1 MISEEQ
7 IEKFRREMLPK
18 YMEMAEKLKHNKCI
32 TKIFE
37 VHYIDKSELKQ
48 CSKCKQWLPME
59 EFKFGRTYCRTC
71 EKIRVVMRQKKSPQ

>member
-37 VHYIDKSELKQ
+37 VHYIDKSELRQ
-48 CSKCKQWLPME
+48 CSKCKQWLPKD
-59 EFKFGRTYCRTC
+59 EFYKDRTYCKTC
-71 EKIRVVMRQKKSPQ
+71 EKVRAVRHIKENPQ